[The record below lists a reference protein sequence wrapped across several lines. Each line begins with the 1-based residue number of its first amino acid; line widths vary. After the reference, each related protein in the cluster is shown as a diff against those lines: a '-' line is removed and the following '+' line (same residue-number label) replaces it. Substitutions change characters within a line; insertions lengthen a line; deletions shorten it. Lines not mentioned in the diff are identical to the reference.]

1 MKAVVIEEPNR
12 MVVSRIEDPTPAT
25 GEAVIKVEA
34 CGICGTDIH
43 VLRGEFA
50 PTRYPIVPGHE
61 FCGEVV
67 AVAKDVRNVKAGDFV
82 AVDPSLFCGKCR
94 QCRAGRF
101 NLCENWNAIGVG
113 SANGASAEFV
123 AVPAANAFQLPPDM
137 PRHWGALVEPL
148 SCAVHGLDQV
158 DLKVAGDYL
167 IYGAGTM
174 GLLLAQLAKD
184 SGATQLDMVDPNS
197 KRHALARRLAA
208 DRVAASA
215 DELDRPQGWD
225 VVIDATGVVR
235 AIEDGLRR
243 VARGG
248 TFLMFGVANAD
259 ATATFSPFRVYNDE
273 IKIIGSMAVLHSFER
288 ALSLLARGGVI
299 DCEAMITNRFQLDE
313 YQGAIDTFLA
323 GGGLKVQVAP
333 GDASTPASP
342 SSRDVSRGTN
352 R

>member
-1 MKAVVIEEPNR
+1 MKAVVIEKPNS
-12 MVVSRIEDPTPAT
+12 MSVTRIEDPTPAA

-43 VLRGEFA
+43 VLHGEFA

-67 AVAKDVRNVKAGDFV
+67 AVAKDVRNVNVGDFV
-82 AVDPSLFCGKCR
+82 AVDPSLFCGHCR

-101 NLCENWNAIGVG
+101 NLCENWNATGVG

-123 AVPAANAFQLPPDM
+123 AVPAANAFQLPSDM

-158 DLKVAGDYL
+158 DLKVADNYL

-184 SGATQLDMVDPNS
+184 SGASQLDMVERNP
-197 KRHALARRLAA
+197 KRHDLAKRLAA
-208 DRVAASA
+208 DRIAVSA

-225 VVIDATGVVR
+225 VVIDATGVVP
-235 AIEDGLRR
+235 AIEDGLKR

-259 ATATFSPFRVYNDE
+259 ATATFNPFKIYNDE

-288 ALSLLARGGVI
+288 ALTLLAKGVI
-299 DCEAMITNRFQLDE
+299 DCEAMITNRFKLDE
-313 YQGAIDTFLA
+313 YSKAIDTFLA
-323 GGGLKVQVAP
+323 GSGLKVQV
-333 GDASTPASP
+333 SP
-342 SSRDVSRGTN
+342 N
-352 R
+352 

>member
-12 MVVSRIEDPTPAT
+12 IAIKQVADPTPLPS
-25 GEAVIKVEA
+25 EAVVKVEA

-67 AVAKDVRNVKAGDFV
+67 AIGSDARNVKVGDFV
-82 AVDPSLFCGKCR
+82 AVDPSLFCGRCR

-101 NLCENWNAIGVG
+101 NLCEYWNAIGVG

-123 AVPAANAFQLPPDM
+123 AVPSANAFPLPPGL

-148 SCAVHGLDQV
+148 SCAVHGLDMV
-158 DLKVAGDYL
+158 DAKVAEDYL

-184 SGATQLDMVDPNS
+184 AGASRVEMVERNP
-197 KRHALARRLAA
+197 KRHELAKRLAA
-208 DRVAASA
+208 DRIAVSA
-215 DELDRPQGWD
+215 DELERPQGWD
-225 VVIDATGVVR
+225 VVIDATGVVP
-235 AIEDGLRR
+235 AIEDGIRR

-248 TFLMFGVANAD
+248 TFLMFGVANSD
-259 ATATFSPFRVYNDE
+259 ATATFSPFRIYNDE
-273 IKIIGSMAVLHSFER
+273 IKIVGSMAVLHSFER
-288 ALSLLARGGVI
+288 ALSLLAKGVI
-299 DCEAMITNRFQLDE
+299 DCEAMITNRFKLDE
-313 YQGAIDTFLA
+313 YKTAIDTFLA
-323 GGGLKVQVAP
+323 GSGLKVQVAP
-333 GDASTPASP
+333 A
-342 SSRDVSRGTN
+342 
-352 R
+352 

>member
-1 MKAVVIEEPNR
+1 VKAVVIEKPNS
-12 MVVSRIEDPTPAT
+12 MSVSKIEDPTPQA

-67 AVAKDVRNVKAGDFV
+67 AVAKDVKNVKVGDFV
-82 AVDPSLFCGKCR
+82 AVDPSLFCGHCR

-101 NLCENWNAIGVG
+101 NHCENWNATGVG

-123 AVPAANAFQLPPDM
+123 AVPASNAFQLPSEM

-158 DLKVAGDYL
+158 DLKVADNYL

-184 SGATQLDMVDPNS
+184 SGASQLDMVERNP
-197 KRHALARRLAA
+197 KRHDLAKRLAA
-208 DRVAASA
+208 DRIAVSA

-225 VVIDATGVVR
+225 VVIDATGVVP
-235 AIEDGLRR
+235 AIEDGLKR

-259 ATATFSPFRVYNDE
+259 ATATFNPFKIYNDE

-288 ALSLLARGGVI
+288 ALTLLAKGVI
-299 DCEAMITNRFQLDE
+299 DSEAMITNRFPLDE
-313 YQGAIDTFLA
+313 YSKAIDTFLA
-323 GGGLKVQVAP
+323 GTGLKVQV
-333 GDASTPASP
+333 SP
-342 SSRDVSRGTN
+342 N
-352 R
+352 

>member
-12 MVVSRIEDPTPAT
+12 VAIKQVADPTPLPS
-25 GEAVIKVEA
+25 EAVVKVEA

-67 AVAKDVRNVKAGDFV
+67 AIGTDARNLKVGDFV
-82 AVDPSLFCGKCR
+82 AVDPSLFCGRCR

-101 NLCENWNAIGVG
+101 NLCEYWNAIGVG

-123 AVPAANAFQLPPDM
+123 AVPSANAFPLPPDL

-148 SCAVHGLDQV
+148 SCAVHGLDMV
-158 DLKVAGDYL
+158 DVKVAEDYL

-184 SGATQLDMVDPNS
+184 AGASRVEMVERNP
-197 KRHALARRLAA
+197 KRHDLAKRLAA
-208 DRVAASA
+208 DRIAVSA
-215 DELDRPQGWD
+215 DELERPRGWD
-225 VVIDATGVVR
+225 VVIDATGVVP
-235 AIEDGLRR
+235 AIEDGIRR

-248 TFLMFGVANAD
+248 TFLMFGVANSD
-259 ATATFSPFRVYNDE
+259 ATATFSPFRIYNDE
-273 IKIIGSMAVLHSFER
+273 IKIVGSMAVLHSFER
-288 ALSLLARGGVI
+288 ALSLLAKGII
-299 DCEAMITNRFQLDE
+299 DCEAMITNRFKLDE
-313 YQGAIDTFLA
+313 YQTAIDTFLA
-323 GGGLKVQVAP
+323 GSGLKVQVAP
-333 GDASTPASP
+333 A
-342 SSRDVSRGTN
+342 
-352 R
+352 